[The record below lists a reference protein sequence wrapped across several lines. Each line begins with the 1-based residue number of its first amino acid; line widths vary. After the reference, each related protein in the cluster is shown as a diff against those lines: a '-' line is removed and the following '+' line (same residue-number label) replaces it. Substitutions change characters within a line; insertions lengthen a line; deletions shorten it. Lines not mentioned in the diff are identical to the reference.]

1 MRDLRDDTTNP
12 IASWV
17 SKQIDRGFK
26 GFELYAREVTGQALV
41 DRYPADPNPAEA
53 IYGDARENAQGFQT
67 SPSFLV
73 YALDDGPGPH
83 PSRAF
88 SVPSPIPLHEPER
101 FEERNTM
108 RLLLEHI
115 DKQNRVL
122 TQVVPACLA
131 AMGGMV
137 QGLSAHFGTLAETHD
152 EAIKTLRDS
161 RSSSLDA
168 ERAMML
174 EAARQA
180 RIDKLVEAGIGML
193 PSVLSKLSPP
203 EEPKP

>member
-1 MRDLRDDTTNP
+1 MRDIRDDTTNP
-12 IASWV
+12 ISAWV
-17 SKQIDRGFK
+17 SKQIERGFK
-26 GFELYAREVTGQALV
+26 GFELYAREATGPALV
-41 DRYPADPNPAEA
+41 DRYPADPNPAEM
-53 IYGDARENAQGFQT
+53 IYADAKENAQAFQT
-67 SPSFLV
+67 APSFLV
-73 YALDDGPGPH
+73 YALDDGAGPH

-88 SVPSPIPLHEPER
+88 SVPAPLPLHEPER
-101 FEERNTM
+101 FEERNTL

-137 QGLSAHFGTLAETHD
+137 QGLSAHFGTLAETH
-152 EAIKTLRDS
+152 EAAIKTLRDS
-161 RSSSLDA
+161 RANSLDA

-180 RIDKLVEAGIGML
+180 RIDRLVEAGIGML
-193 PSVLSKLSPP
+193 PSVLGKLSPP
-203 EEPKP
+203 EEPKS